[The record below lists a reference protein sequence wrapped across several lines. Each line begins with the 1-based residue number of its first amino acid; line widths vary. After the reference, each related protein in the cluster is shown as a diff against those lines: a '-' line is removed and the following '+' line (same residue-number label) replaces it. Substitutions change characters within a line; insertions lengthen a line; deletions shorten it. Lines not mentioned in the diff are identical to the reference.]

1 MSINLLKLNKKNII
15 KLFIFLSFI
24 ICWQSISTTFDDL
37 IIKKNLSEINFFEIV
52 NFIRHFLI
60 YSIFPILLILNIYL
74 FNKIQKKEIKFNFL
88 ILSLIF
94 LYFLSQV
101 PGLIFTDNSIY
112 NISFVIS
119 SLCLILTINIG
130 NYYLSEREKN
140 VFIYIS
146 LFFLIIMFLI
156 LYPKLVKILLD
167 GEISFYG
174 YFIYEDPLFF
184 NKESPRA
191 TGTSRSILFIII
203 FIDIICVST
212 KFKYKKIISSLI
224 RTFGFY
230 NIYLF
235 QSRTVIF
242 LMLIYIL
249 FILIFQNEK
258 TFKNFFKNI
267 FLYIMIPLTLVYFT
281 FSASLLIHQ
290 NKENIITKGDT
301 FFEKLYNH
309 NQQNFVKLPTRK
321 VKEGNFSSG
330 RYNDWVELYNKLN
343 KSPFIGHGS
352 QADRYLINQSASNGL
367 LYSASS
373 SGILG
378 SIFFIIFSFLIFLK
392 VFKNL
397 IDKKLE
403 FKFKIISMGILC
415 ILGRSVL
422 ESSYAVFSVDLIL
435 LCTMITLLDFK
446 KINE

>member
-249 FILIFQNEK
+249 FILIF
-258 TFKNFFKNI
+258 
-267 FLYIMIPLTLVYFT
+267 
-281 FSASLLIHQ
+281 
-290 NKENIITKGDT
+290 
-301 FFEKLYNH
+301 
-309 NQQNFVKLPTRK
+309 
-321 VKEGNFSSG
+321 
-330 RYNDWVELYNKLN
+330 
-343 KSPFIGHGS
+343 
-352 QADRYLINQSASNGL
+352 
-367 LYSASS
+367 
-373 SGILG
+373 
-378 SIFFIIFSFLIFLK
+378 
-392 VFKNL
+392 
-397 IDKKLE
+397 
-403 FKFKIISMGILC
+403 
-415 ILGRSVL
+415 
-422 ESSYAVFSVDLIL
+422 
-435 LCTMITLLDFK
+435 
-446 KINE
+446 